1 MKRRLSELLF
11 STGFSPGAWVVMAT
25 AIVST
30 AVILLW
36 RVPQR
41 EGLEMWTFYRVHHQM
56 YQGVIKEWN
65 DDPNCPEPVN
75 CYLLDGT
82 AMRQRL
88 MAGFLSGTP
97 VADLIE
103 AERNMACLAFSG
115 PIEDVGFV
123 DLTDRLKEEGIYERI
138 NEASF
143 SPWTSRGRIFGLPH
157 DVHPVAL
164 AYRADIVEAAGI
176 DMESIETWEDFA
188 RVTRPLVQD
197 LDGDGKADRYPLF
210 LWNSGIGHIEVLLQ
224 QAGGGMFDENL
235 EPTIDSDINAH
246 VIATCVSWMVGPDRI
261 AIDAPAFTA
270 SGNFLR
276 LEGRVVCELMADWM
290 AGAWKVDLQGL
301 SGKLKLMPLPAWE
314 KGGRR
319 TGVMGGTMLGIA
331 KASDDFEDSWAFA
344 KHLYL
349 DRDLA
354 EELYRSN
361 SIITPV
367 REFWDL
373 PVYDEPDPYF
383 SGQPAGRIF
392 INMAPDVPLRT
403 SSPFNNLALARTQEA
418 VIALYDYAV
427 KNEVYDAESLEPEAK
442 RLLAE
447 AEAKVRQLMDRNVFL
462 KGDPEE

>member
-56 YQGVIKEWN
+56 YQGVIEEWN
-65 DDPNCPEPVN
+65 DDPNCPQPVN
-75 CYLLDGT
+75 GYLLDGT

-123 DLTDRLKEEGIYERI
+123 DLTDRLKEEGIYDRI

-373 PVYDEPDPYF
+373 PIYDEPDPYF

-392 INMAPDVPLRT
+392 VNMAPDVPLRT

-427 KNEVYDAESLEPEAK
+427 ENEVYDAESLEPEAK

-447 AEAKVRQLMDRNVFL
+447 AEAKVRQLMNRNVFL
-462 KGDPEE
+462 KGDPEK